1 MRVRQIGT
9 FVFDADTNIVV
20 DANNQDVPG
29 IGFRVND
36 LYDPQPFSVE
46 IAFQRTTREQALN
59 AVSTLA
65 RELHSYA
72 QRRQDGRFA
81 VAGGAVVWVE
91 DATGG
96 ATLRSYLR
104 DGSVTL
110 LSVEAI
116 STGVLAR
123 VRVTGS
129 LINPFLD
136 YTSMQNTLTS
146 LLPYERRVVA
156 LSNLSDAYLYK
167 HVFSI
172 LTNSNNSMSGLY
184 NALLAI
190 EELESATGTSRIQ
203 AINPATVTSGITTNN
218 WNAGWATLT
227 RAQFTSA
234 TSGTITYTIPTS
246 VPHDIYRL
254 FIEIFCPTTP
264 PTNARYL
271 VSWDEQPQ
279 IAETVVGDRSWY
291 TPALFVRK
299 DVVVTQILLNIQN
312 VPTNTLVMPL
322 VLVPTDGVS
331 VWNVIAQP
339 TLSYF
344 HVLDLQSAAFRPFRV
359 DPSGTVYGA
368 PGFISSRYIAVFN
381 GVMSTTIT
389 SASATLNISSR
400 RIEPAAFA

>member
-36 LYDPQPFSVE
+36 LYDPQPFAAE
-46 IAFQRTTREQALN
+46 IAFRRATREQALN

-65 RELHSYA
+65 RELYSNA

-81 VAGGAVVWVE
+81 VAGGAVVLVE
-91 DATGG
+91 DATGV
-96 ATLRSYLR
+96 ASLRSFLR

-110 LSVEAI
+110 LSVETTA
-116 STGVLAR
+116 TGVLAR
-123 VRVTGS
+123 VRVTGT
-129 LINPFLD
+129 LVAPFLD
-136 YTSMQNTLTS
+136 YTFTQNVLTS
-146 LLPYERRVVA
+146 LLPYERRVVT

-167 HVFSI
+167 SSLFYTV
-172 LTNSNNSMSGLY
+172 LNMTGLY

-203 AINPATVTSGITTNN
+203 AINLATTTSGITTQN
-218 WNAGWATLT
+218 WNAGWQTLT
-227 RAQFTSA
+227 RATFSSA
-234 TSGTITYTIPTS
+234 TSGTITYTINPAAF
-246 VPHDIYRL
+246 PHDVYRL

-271 VSWDEQPQ
+271 VSWDGQPQ
-279 IAETVVGDRSWY
+279 IAETIVGDRSWY
-291 TPALFVRK
+291 TPSLFIRSNE
-299 DVVVTQILLNIQN
+299 TFTLTLIIQN

-322 VLVPTDGVS
+322 ILLPTDGVS
-331 VWNVIAQP
+331 IWNVITPP

-344 HVLDLQSAAFRPFRV
+344 HTLDHQSALSRTFETNPI
-359 DPSGTVYGA
+359 GTIYGA
-368 PGFISSRYIAVFN
+368 PGMITSRHIAVFN
-381 GVMSTTIT
+381 GVMSSTIT
-389 SASATLNISSR
+389 SASAVLDIRSR
-400 RIEPAAFA
+400 RIEPASFA

>member
-36 LYDPQPFSVE
+36 LYDPQPFAVE
-46 IAFQRTTREQALN
+46 IAFRRATREQALN
-59 AVSTLA
+59 AVNTLA
-65 RELHSYA
+65 RELYSNA
-72 QRRQDGRFA
+72 QRRQGGRFA
-81 VAGGAVVWVE
+81 VAGGALVVVE
-91 DATGG
+91 DA
-96 ATLRSYLR
+96 ASSASLRSYLR

-129 LINPFLD
+129 LVAPFLD
-136 YTSMQNTLTS
+136 YTFTQNVLTS

-167 HVFSI
+167 NTLGF
-172 LTNSNNSMSGLY
+172 LFFNMSGLY

-203 AINPATVTSGITTNN
+203 AINPTTVTGGITTND

-246 VPHDIYRL
+246 VPHDVYRL

-264 PTNARYL
+264 STNARYL

-279 IAETVVGDRSWY
+279 IAETIVGDRSWY

-299 DVVVTQILLNIQN
+299 DAVVTQILLNIQN

-322 VLVPTDGVS
+322 VLVPADGVS

-339 TLSYF
+339 TLDYF
-344 HVLDLQSAAFRPFRV
+344 HILDLQSAASRPFRV

-389 SASATLNISSR
+389 SASATLIIRSR
-400 RIEPAAFA
+400 RIEPASFA

>member
-46 IAFQRTTREQALN
+46 IAFRRATRQQALDAVN
-59 AVSTLA
+59 ALA

-72 QRRQDGRFA
+72 QRRQNGRFA

-104 DGSVTL
+104 DGAVTL
-110 LSVEAI
+110 LSVEATA
-116 STGVLAR
+116 TGIIAR
-123 VRVTGS
+123 VRVTGT
-129 LINPFLD
+129 LINPFLN
-136 YTSMQNTLTS
+136 YTPTQNILTS
-146 LLPYERRVVA
+146 LLPYERRAVA
-156 LSNLSDAYLYK
+156 LSNLNDAHLYK
-167 HVFSI
+167 NVFSI
-172 LTNSNNSMSGLY
+172 LTNNSMSGLY

-203 AINPATVTSGITTNN
+203 AINPATVTGGITTND

-234 TSGTITYTIPTS
+234 TNGTITYTIPTS
-246 VPHDIYRL
+246 VPHDVYRL

-279 IAETVVGDRSWY
+279 IAETIVGDRSWY

-299 DVVVTQILLNIQN
+299 DAVVTQILLNIQN

-339 TLSYF
+339 TLAYF
-344 HVLDLQSAAFRPFRV
+344 HVLDLQSATSRPFRV

-389 SASATLNISSR
+389 SASTTLIIQSR
-400 RIEPAAFA
+400 RIEPASFA